1 MQRVGQKPLQGF
13 HLAPASFPGRLRN
26 TPLQPSNGA
35 MRLRPVDAVPVDLA
49 AGGRTS
55 HGHDCHS
62 PVLLCD
68 GSANSL
74 ARRDQPE
81 VCSLSGGVMSDI
93 SSTPIRTITARHSLF
108 PASHTRIPIGVPCGS
123 LCPDGREYGLTMF
136 RMSDSWKV
144 RCRLSPGGG
153 CCPCSGTGPV
163 QRPPPRTFWFMPV
176 SIFGMVQ
183 FTRFIIGSLAFTMLP
198 KPSPLL
204 RDARSFACPRGVCF
218 TLAGSGYIVGMAS
231 NIAVASNART
241 PRLPPKER
249 RVLS

>member
-1 MQRVGQKPLQGF
+1 MISAPPERHNSFGFRSRRGPRFSVHSGGTLALVLSDPLYGEHLAVQRVGQKPLQGF

-35 MRLRPVDAVPVDLA
+35 MRLRPVDAVSVDLA

-55 HGHDCHS
+55 HAHDCHL

-74 ARRDQPE
+74 ARRNQPE
-81 VCSLSGGVMSDI
+81 VCSLSGGMMSDI

-153 CCPCSGTGPV
+153 CCPCSGTRPV

-176 SIFGMVQ
+176 SIFGMLQ
-183 FTRFIIGSLAFTMLP
+183 FT
-198 KPSPLL
+198 
-204 RDARSFACPRGVCF
+204 
-218 TLAGSGYIVGMAS
+218 
-231 NIAVASNART
+231 
-241 PRLPPKER
+241 
-249 RVLS
+249 